1 MSHEYTIIGDVETLH
16 FSVMNIQLSEMMK
29 HYTINNEHVNSQML
43 KHYIVSYKYT
53 ILRDVET

>member
-1 MSHEYTIIGDVETLH
+1 MTL
-16 FSVMNIQLSEMMK
+16 SVMNIQLSEMMK

-53 ILRDVET
+53 ILRDVETCHYQSCINNHQRC